1 MFWRLGRVKISSQ
14 SNGKKK
20 NKTKQN
26 KTKQNKTKQKND
38 WSSQRKQSYKEEK
51 GKDNENL
58 QDICKNQQGLPCNRK
73 KKEFAKIYYLW
84 VTVITP
90 DICQILQ
97 EKPNGK
103 LKMVLF
109 RLKK

>member
-1 MFWRLGRVKISSQ
+1 MFWRLGRVKIYSQ
-14 SNGKKK
+14 SNDKKKK
-20 NKTKQN
+20 NLT
-26 KTKQNKTKQKND
+26 D
-38 WSSQRKQSYKEEK
+38 PHKESRAEREEN

-58 QDICKNQQGLPCNRK
+58 QDMCKNRQGLPCNRK
-73 KKEFAKIYYLW
+73 KKEFARLYYLQ
-84 VTVITP
+84 VITP

-97 EKPNGK
+97 EKPYGK

>member
-14 SNGKKK
+14 SNDKKK
-20 NKTKQN
+20 KAELK
-26 KTKQNKTKQKND
+26 KKK
-38 WSSQRKQSYKEEK
+38 K

-58 QDICKNQQGLPCNRK
+58 QDMCKTTRACNRK
-73 KKEFAKIYYLW
+73 KKEFAKYYLW
-84 VTVITP
+84 TTVITP

-103 LKMVLF
+103 FKMVLF
-109 RLKK
+109 RMKK